1 MSAEVPVPLVALL
14 AHADWQDV
22 QVLASPPESSLM
34 VDGQSVVADIR
45 GRAADLERH
54 LLTVLQP
61 PARDDWRIDVLI
73 QSAAA
78 GGASAVL
85 IGDVSPLS
93 PPSAALAARVGLT
106 VLGAD
111 DPLAAALAARRFVG
125 EAELHV
131 SDIVLR
137 VTSVAVR
144 SGEGVEDVM
153 RAVGAVLQRPLALV
167 STGGDTLLGADIVTE
182 EDRETVGRS
191 LTVAAARY
199 RATQR
204 VELSESALL
213 IAHPVPPTTPRDATM
228 WLATRLPHDLPAE
241 SAASSAALS
250 VAAAVIGQRA
260 SLRRL
265 AVERDA
271 RARASLLSELLNA
284 PDDVAPTTRRRAL
297 DAGWRLDGWHLGIR
311 IDTGPDVDPVAQR
324 PEVINAFQAAGLE
337 AVVVEQGDGWSAW
350 VTSEDEPRGA
360 DVEERAGRIRNAQRR
375 LATTTATAVGVGRY
389 HAGPHGVARTL
400 GEAAEAA
407 RLAAGRVAS
416 GRFLH
421 VDRLGLGQTL
431 LAWTRTDTFQ
441 PAARSLLA
449 PLEGQPGDLLHTLT
463 TYLDEES
470 SVSETAAILGIH
482 RNTVAQ
488 RVARIRALL
497 AVDLDDPSERL
508 ALHLACRTI
517 WIPPSDGA
525 R

>member
-1 MSAEVPVPLVALL
+1 VSADTPVPLVALL
-14 AHADWQDV
+14 GHPDWHQV
-22 QVLASPPESSLM
+22 SVLASPPAPTLLVEGVSL
-34 VDGQSVVADIR
+34 VPDIR
-45 GRAADLERH
+45 GRASDIGGQ

-61 PARDDWRIDVLI
+61 PSRNDWRIDVLI
-73 QSAAA
+73 QTAAA

-85 IGDVSPLS
+85 IGDSSPLS
-93 PPSAALAARVGLT
+93 QPSSALAARVGLT

-111 DPLAAALAARRFVG
+111 DPLAAALAARRFVS
-125 EAELHV
+125 EAEMHV
-131 SDIVLR
+131 ADTVLR
-137 VTSVAVR
+137 VTSMAVR

-153 RAVGAVLQRPLALV
+153 KAVGSVLRRPLALV
-167 STGGDTLLGADIVTE
+167 AAGGDTLLGTDVVLE
-182 EDRETVGRS
+182 GDRETVAQTLTAVATRS
-191 LTVAAARY
+191 

-204 VELSESALL
+204 VELSGSALL
-213 IAHPVPPTTPRDATM
+213 IAHPVPPTTARDATM
-228 WLATRLPHDLPAE
+228 WLVTRLPHDLPAE
-241 SAASSAALS
+241 SAAASAALS

-271 RARASLLSELLNA
+271 RARASLLGELLNA
-284 PDDVAPTTRRRAL
+284 PDDLAPTTRRRAL
-297 DAGWRLDGWHLGIR
+297 EAGWRLDGWHLGVR
-311 IDTGPDVDPVAQR
+311 IDTSPDVDPVAQR
-324 PEVINAFQAAGLE
+324 PEVISALREEGLE

-350 VTSEDEPRGA
+350 ITSEDEPRGA
-360 DVEERAGRIRNAQRR
+360 DVEARASQIRRAQRR
-375 LATTTATAVGVGRY
+375 LSTTTATAVGVGRC
-389 HAGPHGVARTL
+389 HSGPRGVARTL
-400 GEAAEAA
+400 GEAGEAA

-421 VDRLGLGQTL
+421 VDRLGLAQTL

-482 RNTVAQ
+482 RNTVSQ
-488 RVARIRALL
+488 RLSRIRSLL
-497 AVDLDDPSERL
+497 AVDLADPSERL

-517 WIPPSDGA
+517 WMPPSDVG
-525 R
+525 

>member
-1 MSAEVPVPLVALL
+1 MSAASPVPLVALL
-14 AHADWQDV
+14 AHADWQQV
-22 QVLASPPESSLM
+22 SVLAAPPAPTLTVAGLAM
-34 VDGQSVVADIR
+34 VADIR
-45 GRAADLERH
+45 GRAADLEGN

-61 PARDDWRIDVLI
+61 PLRDDWQIDVLI
-73 QSAAA
+73 QTAAA
-78 GGASAVL
+78 GRASALL
-85 IGDVSPLS
+85 IGDSSPLS
-93 PPSAALAARVGLT
+93 QPSSALAARVGLT

-111 DPLAAALAARRFVG
+111 DPLAAALTARRLVA
-125 EAELHV
+125 EVELHV
-131 SDIVLR
+131 SDTVLR
-137 VTSVAVR
+137 VTAAAAR

-153 RAVGAVLQRPLALV
+153 KAVGSVLHRPLALV
-167 STGGDTLLGADIVTE
+167 AAGGDTLLGSDVVAG
-182 EDRETVGRS
+182 EDRETVAGT
-191 LTVAAARY
+191 LTAGAARY

-204 VELSESALL
+204 VELSGSALL
-213 IAHPVPPTTPRDATM
+213 IAHPVPPTTARDATV
-228 WLATRLPHDLPAE
+228 WLVTRLPHDLPAE
-241 SAASSAALS
+241 SAAASAALS

-271 RARASLLSELLNA
+271 RARASLLGELLNA

-297 DAGWRLDGWHLGIR
+297 EAGWRLDGWHLGIR
-311 IDTGPDVDPVAQR
+311 IDTGPEVDPVAQR
-324 PEVINAFQAAGLE
+324 PEVIGALQAEGMD

-350 VTSEDEPRGA
+350 ITSEDEPRGA
-360 DVEERAGRIRNAQRR
+360 DVEARAGQIRSAQRR
-375 LATTTATAVGVGRY
+375 LAATTPTAVGVGRY
-389 HAGPHGVARTL
+389 HAGPRGVARPL
-400 GEAAEAA
+400 GAAGEAA

-488 RVARIRALL
+488 RLARIRSLL
-497 AVDLDDPSERL
+497 AVDLADPSERL

-517 WIPPSDGA
+517 WIPPSDVG
-525 R
+525 